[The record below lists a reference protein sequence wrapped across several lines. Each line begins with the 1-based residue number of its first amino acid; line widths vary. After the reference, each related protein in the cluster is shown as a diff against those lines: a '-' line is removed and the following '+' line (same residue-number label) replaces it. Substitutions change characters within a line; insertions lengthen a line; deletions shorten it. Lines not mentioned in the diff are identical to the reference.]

1 MGKGLRRGGCS
12 ASGGWK
18 KLVSWV
24 RGAGDQRTAL
34 AKLSSCLDA
43 PGQRSEEEK
52 IGEERGEE
60 EESGRRGG
68 PCTPRGRGERRAAV
82 RDGTHINTHPH
93 HLYIHR
99 RPGRGGQRL
108 RRPPGAA
115 GGGASVPPAGG
126 GTAGPGG
133 ARGSC
138 RRGCLHLGLS
148 ITEPAEQ
155 QRRSG
160 LENYLWMV

>member
-34 AKLSSCLDA
+34 AKLPSCLDA

-60 EESGRRGG
+60 EESGRRGVLAR
-68 PCTPRGRGERRAAV
+68 RGV
-82 RDGTHINTHPH
+82 
-93 HLYIHR
+93 
-99 RPGRGGQRL
+99 
-108 RRPPGAA
+108 
-115 GGGASVPPAGG
+115 GASGG
-126 GTAGPGG
+126 
-133 ARGSC
+133 
-138 RRGCLHLGLS
+138 RRCEMAL
-148 ITEPAEQ
+148 T
-155 QRRSG
+155 
-160 LENYLWMV
+160 